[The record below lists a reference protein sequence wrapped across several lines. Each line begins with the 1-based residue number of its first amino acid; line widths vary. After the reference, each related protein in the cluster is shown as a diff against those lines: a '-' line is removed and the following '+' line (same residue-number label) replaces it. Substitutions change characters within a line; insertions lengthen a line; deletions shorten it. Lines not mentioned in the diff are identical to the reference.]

1 MAYYSLE
8 PFGEQIE
15 DIRHGIAVSTLA
27 NINRDPKHRKKP
39 YEAAEF
45 IPWHEDNREEKEAGP
60 ILLEDPDKQS
70 ALLMDAMFGGMQVIY
85 AS

>member
-27 NINRDPKHRKKP
+27 NINRDPKLRKQP

-45 IPWHEDNREEKEAGP
+45 IPWHEENREKKEAEP
-60 ILLEDPDKQS
+60 LLLADPDAQTE
-70 ALLMDAMFGGMQVIY
+70 ALMNAMFGGMKITY